1 MDCFEQPGATP
12 YGTSVTAVWTADPV
26 DEAPTA
32 AAGEDVDTDAGE
44 DAGEDTGTPTAGG
57 AGLASGIA
65 TVVAVAAVAVA
76 CV

>member
-1 MDCFEQPGATP
+1 MDCSEQPGATP
-12 YGTSVTAVWTADPV
+12 YGTSLTAVWTADPV

-32 AAGEDVDTDAGE
+32 AGADVDADAGE
-44 DAGEDTGTPTAGG
+44 DAGTPTAGG

>member
-44 DAGEDTGTPTAGG
+44 GTPTAGG